1 MAEDLEWAYPHEDGN
16 PDMSSRRW
24 REGREMSLQAEVAV
38 THRLSAVSS
47 PPLGHGRGLPRG
59 SRPWVPADTVLLGTS
74 QAFGCYPCV
83 AGQGRVMAMAMMA
96 MASLRQKRLLAELG
110 GDGTGLWLLRGPGCE
125 GHGLVSPGWPGGWEG
140 RANHCPGSCGRWC
153 HAPQLPARHLPPPSP
168 PAPPP
173 VRALNRELVLPA
185 FRPLN

>member
-83 AGQGRVMAMAMMA
+83 AGQGDGNGDGDGKPAAE
-96 MASLRQKRLLAELG
+96 ASPRRAWWRWNRPVAAAGPGVRGARAGVTWLARGLG
-110 GDGTGLWLLRGPGCE
+110 GE
-125 GHGLVSPGWPGGWEG
+125 G
-140 RANHCPGSCGRWC
+140 
-153 HAPQLPARHLPPPSP
+153 
-168 PAPPP
+168 
-173 VRALNRELVLPA
+173 
-185 FRPLN
+185 